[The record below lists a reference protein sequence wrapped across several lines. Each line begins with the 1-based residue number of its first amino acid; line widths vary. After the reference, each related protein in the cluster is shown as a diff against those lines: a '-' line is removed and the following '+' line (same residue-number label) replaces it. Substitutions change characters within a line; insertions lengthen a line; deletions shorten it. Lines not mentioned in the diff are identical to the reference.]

1 MFKSNNTRISL
12 FPLAILICALCASM
26 SLAQTSALTYQGQL
40 NVSGSPANG
49 TYDLQFKLFDAL
61 AGGTQISITNTATN
75 IVVTNGLFNT
85 TLDFGSSAFPG
96 AARWLEIS
104 VRPAGGGTYTTL
116 SPRQLMASTP
126 YSLRSLA
133 ATSADGLSVA
143 CVNCVTSNQIGSL
156 PTGSANY
163 IQNTT
168 TLQASSN
175 FNISGNGLIG
185 GRVGIGTT
193 TPGFPLSFS
202 NTVGDKISLWGTSG
216 AHYGFGLQGALM
228 QIHTPTAV
236 DDIAF
241 GFGSST
247 LFTETLRFKGNGN
260 VGIGTTTPT
269 AKLEVAGTGLFTGT
283 LSASTS
289 SSTGVSGTSTAS
301 NGTGVSGVASNGA
314 NAYGVYGNNIGIGAG
329 VKGESTN
336 GIGVWGYSGTSVG
349 VFALSQGQGR
359 GSASLY
365 AANFNTTDGMAANL
379 LNSSN
384 FATAIFANGGAGEVL
399 YLKNGGGQFIRAVN
413 SAETATLFSVNGDGT
428 TVTKVLQITGG
439 SDLSEQFD
447 VNSTQDSASDSSSAE
462 IQPGLVVS
470 IDPENPGKL
479 VVSDE
484 AYDRKVAGIISGAG
498 GVKTGMLMGQTDS
511 VANGKQPVA
520 LTGRVYCWVD
530 ATNGAIAPG
539 DLLTSSPIPGHAMK
553 VTDHTKAQGAI
564 IGKAMTSLKEGRGL
578 VLVLVTLQ

>member
-1 MFKSNNTRISL
+1 MLNRHHMRRSILPIVALLCLLQAT
-12 FPLAILICALCASM
+12 LA
-26 SLAQTSALTYQGQL
+26 LAQTSAFTYQGQL
-40 NVSGSPANG
+40 NNNGSPANG
-49 TYDLQFKLFDAL
+49 AHDFQFKLFDAL
-61 AGGTQISITNTATN
+61 TGGTQVGITNTTTN

-116 SPRQLMASTP
+116 SPRQSLASTP

-133 ATSADGLSVA
+133 ATSADGLSLA

-168 TLQASSN
+168 SLQASSN

-185 GRVGIGTT
+185 GKVGIGTT

-241 GFGSST
+241 GFGSSAA
-247 LFTETLRFKGNGN
+247 FTETLRFKGNGN

-283 LSASTS
+283 LSASTAAP
-289 SSTGVSGTSTAS
+289 TGVSGTSTAP
-301 NGTGVSGVASNGA
+301 NGTGVSGVANNGA
-314 NAYGVYGNNIGIGAG
+314 NAYGVYGNNVGNG
-329 VKGESTN
+329 VGVRGDSTN
-336 GIGVWGYSGTSVG
+336 GTGVFGFSSTSSG
-349 VFALSQGQGR
+349 VFALSTGQGR
-359 GSASLY
+359 NGASLY
-365 AANFNTTDGMAANL
+365 AANFNTTNGMAANV

-384 FATAIFANGGAGEVL
+384 FATAIFTNQGAGEVL

-447 VNSTQDSASDSSSAE
+447 ITSTTEAVSNASLTE

-479 VVSDE
+479 VVSNE

-498 GVKTGMLMGQTDS
+498 GVKTGMLMGQTGS
-511 VANGKQPVA
+511 VADGTQPVA

-553 VTDHTKAQGAI
+553 ATDQTKAQGAI

-578 VLVLVTLQ
+578 VLVLVSLQ